1 MFKFILFLSPERVR
15 EINKINYNNSQTVLY
30 KFSIMSFTS
39 IPTARTSEAI
49 EAINVNPFTKVVNVR
64 FTNGYEYKYS
74 NVSRAKIVNLMLNPN
89 MSFGFWIQDLVKQA
103 IRELSYLRGNT
114 VATGKLCYQMTGVG
128 YKTDA
133 LPF

>member
-1 MFKFILFLSPERVR
+1 
-15 EINKINYNNSQTVLY
+15 
-30 KFSIMSFTS
+30 MSFTS

-49 EAINVNPFTKVVNVR
+49 EAINVNPFTRVVNVR

-74 NVSRAKIVNLMLNPN
+74 NVSRAKIINLMLNDN
-89 MSFGFWIQDLVKQA
+89 MSLGFWIQDLVKQA

-114 VATGKLCYQMTGVG
+114 VATGKLCYAMTGVG

>member
-1 MFKFILFLSPERVR
+1 MF
-15 EINKINYNNSQTVLY
+15 TA
-30 KFSIMSFTS
+30 
-39 IPTARTSEAI
+39 IPTARKSEAI
-49 EAINVNPFTKVVNVR
+49 EAINVNPFTRVVNVR
-64 FTNGYEYKYS
+64 YTNGYEYKYS
-74 NVSRAKIVNLMLNPN
+74 NVNRAKIVNLMLNPN

-114 VATGKLCYQMTGVG
+114 VASGKLCYQMTGVG